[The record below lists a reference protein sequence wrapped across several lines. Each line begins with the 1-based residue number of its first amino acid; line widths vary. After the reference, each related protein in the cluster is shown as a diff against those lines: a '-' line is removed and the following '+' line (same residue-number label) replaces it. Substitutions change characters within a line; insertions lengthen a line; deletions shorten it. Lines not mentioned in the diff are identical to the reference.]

1 MVILCLAFQRDWRA
15 LSGCDRNACS
25 VLELRYNQRYLE
37 SPRHFTGQL
46 FSRSVT
52 SNSLRLHE
60 RQHSRLS
67 CPSLSSC
74 LLTLVSIE
82 LVTPSNRPI
91 LCHPLSSCPVF
102 PSVRVFSSESALPIR
117 WPKDWSFS
125 ISPSNEY
132 LGLISFTIGAISLQS
147 KGLSRVFS
155 STQPSLWYNCHI
167 RNKITGKTIAFN

>member
-60 RQHSRLS
+60 QQHSRLS

-125 ISPSNEY
+125 ISPSN
-132 LGLISFTIGAISLQS
+132 
-147 KGLSRVFS
+147 
-155 STQPSLWYNCHI
+155 
-167 RNKITGKTIAFN
+167 